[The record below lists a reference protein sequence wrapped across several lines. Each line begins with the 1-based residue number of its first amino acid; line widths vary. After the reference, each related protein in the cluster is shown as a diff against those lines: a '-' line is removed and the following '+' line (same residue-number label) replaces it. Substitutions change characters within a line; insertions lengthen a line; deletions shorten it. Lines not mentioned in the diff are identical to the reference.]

1 MRIVIRVLVL
11 VLVLAGAAA
20 AAEGPGTKAQAG
32 AAATTPAKAPGLP
45 TSVITQGEF
54 ARKLVAQF
62 GWEGG
67 LPRVPKEAV
76 DKKEK
81 KSKKSKEAVEYEEP
95 KDRDFLRIME
105 GKRTLKFEAENI
117 YNKKTD
123 DVAVRNFDL
132 IGPFSGISWL
142 GGITTPSTVHFK
154 VFIPLAGEYRLSAA
168 AKGNGQL
175 WKIADKEYR
184 VDSGDRLALTP
195 VATLPL
201 KAGELEFEMVMPPEG
216 GVDYLLFSAPDLTPI
231 EPKEGWRF
239 SAPLTNADLAFI
251 VARLLGWEERLPVDE
266 QLGKTTI
273 LATELAALPATVAP
287 TDIPYYGQFTGK
299 QWLRAGSQGGTVEI
313 PFTTPRTGIYGLKLR
328 YMGARLA
335 ARLDDMNLDRDAK
348 GTLAWIDLGLQ
359 RLAEGRHLLQVDL
372 PPYGGLDALVIE
384 PRQASDAAY
393 MALAG
398 IKGDPGAAITVA
410 EADKFITQLVER
422 YTGRK

>member
-1 MRIVIRVLVL
+1 MRIVIRMLVL
-11 VLVLAGAAA
+11 VLVLTGAAA
-20 AAEGPGTKAQAG
+20 ADEGPGTKAQART
-32 AAATTPAKAPGLP
+32 AATSAKAPSSP
-45 TSVITQGEF
+45 TAVITQGEF
-54 ARKLVAQF
+54 ARKLVDQF

-67 LPRVPKEAV
+67 LPRVPKEV
-76 DKKEK
+76 VEKKEK
-81 KSKKSKEAVEYEEP
+81 KSKKAKEAVEYEEP
-95 KDRDFLRIME
+95 KDRDILRIME
-105 GKRTLKFEAENI
+105 GKRTLKFEAENV

-132 IGPFSGISWL
+132 IGAFSGISWL
-142 GGITTPSTVHFK
+142 GGITTPTTVHFK

-175 WKIADKEYR
+175 WKIAGKEYR
-184 VDSGDRLALTP
+184 VDSGERLALTQ

-239 SAPLTNADLAFI
+239 NAPLTNVDLAFI
-251 VARLLGWEERLPVDE
+251 VSRLLGWEERLPVDTN
-266 QLGKTTI
+266 LGQTTI
-273 LATELAALPATVAP
+273 LATELAALPATVTP

-299 QWLRAGSQGGTVEI
+299 QWLRAGSQGGKVEI
-313 PFTTPRTGIYGLKLR
+313 PFTVPRTGIYGLKLR

-348 GTLAWIDLGLQ
+348 GVLDWIDLGLQ
-359 RLAEGRHLLQVDL
+359 RLAEGRHLLLVDL

-398 IKGDPGAAITVA
+398 IKGDPGAAITVG
-410 EADKFITQLVER
+410 EADTFMTQLVER